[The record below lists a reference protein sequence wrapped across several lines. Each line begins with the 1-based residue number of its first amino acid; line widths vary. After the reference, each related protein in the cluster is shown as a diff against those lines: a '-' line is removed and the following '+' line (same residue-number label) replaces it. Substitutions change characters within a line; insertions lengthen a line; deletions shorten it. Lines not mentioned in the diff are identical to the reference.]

1 MGFLLF
7 FRVSLC
13 PGQGQEDFF
22 QASAV
27 RGQLL
32 QGAGGRQFAFGKDEH
47 LLTDRLHLAE
57 DMAGQNDGV
66 GLAQL
71 PDEFTHFDHLRR
83 VQAHG
88 RLVQNDDLWATQQS
102 LRNAHPLFIALG
114 QAADEPGQ
122 HFFQPRPP
130 GGTEHLL
137 LALGTR
143 DFFELCHKVQVL
155 PHRHFRV
162 EGRLLRQIAH
172 AGLGLVG
179 ILRQRVP
186 RNGMKAAIIGAGPAG
201 LTIAVLLARWGY
213 DITIFDARDKIG
225 GVMRYGIPNYR
236 LPDSVLDDFA
246 YRHLEL
252 KGIKVRTN
260 TAIGRTITI
269 DDLFRDGYKS
279 VFIGAGLWKANAM
292 HIKGETLGNV
302 AFGIDYLANSK
313 AFRLGNDIAV
323 IGVGNSA
330 MDCARTAIRN
340 GARHVTCYAR
350 RDESC
355 ISASEY
361 EVSYAKLEGVG
372 FRFCKAPVEIRENGL
387 ICRDTVKGEDGR
399 FTQVEGSETFYPH
412 TGVIV
417 SVSQGSES
425 NLVKTTTGIETN
437 QKGLL
442 TVSEDGSTTREGV
455 FAGGD
460 AVMGARTVV
469 EAVAVAKKVAESMD
483 AYMKSLPA
491 EEVADPYANIPV
503 FQTPTSD
510 VLAKQE
516 I

>member
-1 MGFLLF
+1 MPSHDPVHF
-7 FRVSLC
+7 SII
-13 PGQGQEDFF
+13 EDYISTTY
-22 QASAV
+22 ANKMTKGPAP
-27 RGQLL
+27 
-32 QGAGGRQFAFGKDEH
+32 K
-47 LLTDRLHLAE
+47 
-57 DMAGQNDGV
+57 
-66 GLAQL
+66 
-71 PDEFTHFDHLRR
+71 
-83 VQAHG
+83 
-88 RLVQNDDLWATQQS
+88 
-102 LRNAHPLFIALG
+102 
-114 QAADEPGQ
+114 
-122 HFFQPRPP
+122 
-130 GGTEHLL
+130 
-137 LALGTR
+137 
-143 DFFELCHKVQVL
+143 
-155 PHRHFRV
+155 
-162 EGRLLRQIAH
+162 
-172 AGLGLVG
+172 
-179 ILRQRVP
+179 
-186 RNGMKAAIIGAGPAG
+186 NGMKAAVVGAGPAG

-236 LPDSVLDDFA
+236 LPDSVLDDFQ

-252 KGIKVRTN
+252 KGIHVRPN
-260 TAIGRTITI
+260 TTIGKTITI

-292 HIKGETLGNV
+292 HIKGEALGNV

-313 AFRLGNDIAV
+313 AFRLGDDIAV

-387 ICRDTVKGEDGR
+387 IC
-399 FTQVEGSETFYPH
+399 
-412 TGVIV
+412 GVIV

-469 EAVAVAKKVAESMD
+469 EAVAIAKQVAESMD
-483 AYMKSLPA
+483 KYMKSLPA
-491 EEVADPYANIPV
+491 DTTPDPYADIPT

-510 VLAKQE
+510 VLGKQE
-516 I
+516 VK